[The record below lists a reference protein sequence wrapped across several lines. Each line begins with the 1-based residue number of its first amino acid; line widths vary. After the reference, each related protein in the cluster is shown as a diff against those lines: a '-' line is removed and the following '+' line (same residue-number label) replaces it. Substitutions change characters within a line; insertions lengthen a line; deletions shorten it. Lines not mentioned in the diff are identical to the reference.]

1 MDERV
6 KILAH
11 NLVNYSCEVKEGD
24 KVYIHYLFLKP
35 LFCAEVLI
43 F

>member
-24 KVYIHYLFLKP
+24 KVYIHYLGEEQRKL
-35 LFCAEVLI
+35 LDS
-43 F
+43 